1 MVRKLILRGLPEADF
16 SMYLAPDLSGMYYQY
31 TELAL
36 GYFIDKLSQACYIQI
51 SDKYIAICHL
61 CNETDRNWIS
71 LIDQATYQT
80 LRTSNMVIM
89 SSDGMD
95 TPTNLHEDL
104 HKIIREWYY
113 NEYESPSAL

>member
-1 MVRKLILRGLPEADF
+1 MVRKLIIYHKNEHHSGIDLAV
-16 SMYLAPDLSGMYYQY
+16 YLAPDKSGMYYKY

-36 GYFIDKLSQACYIQI
+36 GCIIDKLSQARYIQI
-51 SDKYIAICHL
+51 SDKYVAICHL

-80 LRTSNMVIM
+80 LRTSDMVIM
-89 SSDGMD
+89 SSDETD

-104 HKIIREWYY
+104 RKIM
-113 NEYESPSAL
+113 